1 MKEPQ
6 DSSSRRTD
14 EQVELRWDPYDESLK
29 SDPYPVWRRL
39 RDEAPVYYNEHLDF
53 FALSRFADVERAHRE
68 PKLFSS
74 ARGTVLELMAPERS
88 QQGMMIFLD
97 PPEHTR
103 LRRLVSRA
111 FTPRRMS
118 ELEGEIRALCVSL
131 LDAQQGR
138 SQFDFVA
145 DFAARLPASV
155 IAALL
160 GVPSADREEVREH
173 IDLLFHLDPVN
184 GMVNDVSATAVGWL
198 IEYMDAQF
206 AARSTSPVDDLLT
219 DLLHS
224 EIDEPDGASRRLTRS
239 EAIEFAVLLISAGT
253 ETVARLLSWAAVEL
267 DAHPD
272 QRAELAADP
281 SLIPNAVEE
290 LLRFQ
295 APSPVQGR
303 WLTSELELH
312 GTTIPV
318 DSKVL
323 LLTASAGRDE
333 RAFPEP
339 DRFDIHRRFDVHL
352 SFGYGIHFCLG
363 AALARMEGRIALEE
377 TLARYPTWSV
387 DIDKAVPLHTST
399 VRGYSNVPIEVPTA
413 RSDEAT

>member
-1 MKEPQ
+1 MTTQSP
-6 DSSSRRTD
+6 SSPGTD
-14 EQVELRWDPYDESLK
+14 ESIELRWDPYDESLK
-29 SDPYPVWRRL
+29 SNPYPVWKRL
-39 RDEAPVYYNEHLDF
+39 RDEAPVYYNERFDF
-53 FALSRFADVERAHRE
+53 FALSRFADVERAHRD

-74 ARGTVLELMAPERS
+74 ARGTVLELMAPELS

-111 FTPRRMS
+111 FTPRRIS
-118 ELEGEIRALCVSL
+118 ELEGEIRALCVAL
-131 LDAQQGR
+131 LDAQQGKTN
-138 SQFDFVA
+138 FDFVA

-160 GVPSADREEVREH
+160 GVPSGDREGVRKH
-173 IDLLFHLDPVN
+173 IDGIFHLDPVT
-184 GMVNDVSATAVGWL
+184 GMVNDVAATAVFSL
-198 IEYMDAQF
+198 IEYMDGQF
-206 AARSTSPVDDLLT
+206 AQRTASPVDDLLT
-219 DLLHS
+219 DLLHA
-224 EIDEPDGASRRLTRS
+224 EIEEPDGARRRLTRS
-239 EAIEFAVLLISAGT
+239 EAVEFSILLISAGT

-272 QRAELAADP
+272 QRAELAADR
-281 SLIPNAVEE
+281 SLVPNAIEE

-303 WLTSELELH
+303 WLTSALELH
-312 GTTIPV
+312 ETTIPA

-333 RAFPEP
+333 RTFPEP
-339 DRFDIHRRFDVHL
+339 DRFDIHRHFDVHM

-387 DIDKAVPLHTST
+387 DIDKVVPLHTST
-399 VRGYSNVPIEVPTA
+399 VRGYSNVPIEVPPA
-413 RSDEAT
+413 RPR